1 MEEIRAIR
9 DSELA
14 TDLDVHNANGVLRA
28 YEEESLTIEP
38 GKVTYWF
45 NGKRKTPLVDRH
57 SIAVETFKKWMI
69 EEGLGK
75 LWIED
80 VSLPI
85 WVQIS

>member
-14 TDLDVHNANGVLRA
+14 TDLDVHNANAVLRA

-45 NGKRKTPLVDRH
+45 NGKRKTPLINRH
-57 SIAVETFKKWMI
+57 SIPVETIEKWMM
-69 EEGLGK
+69 EEGQGK

-85 WVQIS
+85 

>member
-14 TDLDVHNANGVLRA
+14 TDLDVHNANAILRA
-28 YEEESLTIEP
+28 YEEESLIIEL

-45 NGKRKTPLVDRH
+45 NGKRKTPLIDRH
-57 SIAVETFKKWMI
+57 SIPVETIEKWMM
-69 EEGLGK
+69 EEGQGK

-85 WVQIS
+85 